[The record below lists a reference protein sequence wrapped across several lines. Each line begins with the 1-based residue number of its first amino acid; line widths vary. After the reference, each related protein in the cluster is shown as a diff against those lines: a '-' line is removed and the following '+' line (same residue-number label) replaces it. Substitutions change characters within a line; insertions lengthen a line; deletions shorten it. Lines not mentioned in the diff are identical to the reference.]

1 MRFKLF
7 FGRYFP
13 CMKADLVGFPT
24 RSCLPRQ
31 GGDRLDGAMQAPAED
46 FKGPGV

>member
-13 CMKADLVGFPT
+13 CLNAVQVDFPT

-31 GGDRLDGAMQAPAED
+31 GGDRLDGSMQVPAEE